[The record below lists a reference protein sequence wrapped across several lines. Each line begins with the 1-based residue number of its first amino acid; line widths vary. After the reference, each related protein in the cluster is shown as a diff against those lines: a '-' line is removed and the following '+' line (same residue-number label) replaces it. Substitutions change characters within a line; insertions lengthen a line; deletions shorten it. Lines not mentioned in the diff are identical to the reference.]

1 MIIAAQFEIEYF
13 FLFKI
18 SFSKRFYCTVLFFVE
33 YNTDKKEKSKTSNK
47 NLKDTTISDI
57 LLWAVF
63 ANRKELAEV
72 YWLRGENHLRNFYIH
87 LLKLYTIGI

>member
-1 MIIAAQFEIEYF
+1 MIDEYYNLEILQLIIAFQFEIEYF
-13 FLFKI
+13 FYLKFHFLNVFI
-18 SFSKRFYCTVLFFVE
+18 VVLFFVE

-47 NLKDTTISDI
+47 SLKDTTISDI

-72 YWLRGENHLRNFYIH
+72 YWLRGENHLRNI
-87 LLKLYTIGI
+87 